1 MSALTHRER
10 QIMRLVSDGL
20 SAKEIGHHLHI
31 SVHTVKDHLKNVN
44 RKLHARNGKHAVAL
58 FLESR

>member
-1 MSALTHRER
+1 MILTHRER
-10 QIMRLVSDGL
+10 EIMRLISDGL
-20 SAKEIGHHLHI
+20 SPKEIAAHLHI
-31 SVHTVKDHLKNVN
+31 SSHTVKDHMKNVN